1 MIIPIITKRENNFE
15 EFAQSLSFD
24 YSRFKRLNK
33 RERGAITM
41 NSTRPDDTE
50 DWLVKIFLSD
60 KPYDPCDM
68 TDPRNEFILDGEDD
82 QSKDDRAH

>member
-1 MIIPIITKRENNFE
+1 
-15 EFAQSLSFD
+15 
-24 YSRFKRLNK
+24 
-33 RERGAITM
+33 M
-41 NSTRPDDTE
+41 NSPKPDDTE